1 MPESV
6 KFRFDIRLILLGFFV
21 ALFSA
26 GIGIGGGT
34 LLVSIL
40 MSVFGFDF
48 RKAASTSLATIIPIS
63 FIGSVSHFVFL
74 PEIPDL
80 RYYFTFIPACVL
92 GTILGTKIV
101 GKNQNGWFKFAFS
114 LFLIIISLRMLKI
127 FDFPSLIFSG
137 LQSILFSNEWLIIVP
152 IGIFIGIT
160 AVALGIGCGL
170 LIVPFYVIVINLNIH
185 EAITLSLTTM
195 FFLTLSATIINNR
208 FKTLDMIP
216 LKSLFIPALTGAVVG
231 AIISGNLPAPILKI
245 VFGMFL
251 SIIACNYI
259 IQEIAMHFRPAVLVE
274 KFLGKG

>member
-26 GIGIGGGT
+26 GIGIGGGI

-74 PEIPDL
+74 PEIPHL

-92 GTILGTKIV
+92 GTILGIKIV
-101 GKNQNGWFKFAFS
+101 RKHQNGWFKFAFS

-137 LQSILFSNEWLIIVP
+137 LQSILFTNEWLIIVP
-152 IGIFIGIT
+152 IGIFIGII

-216 LKSLFIPALTGAVVG
+216 LKSLFIPALTGAFVG

-251 SIIACNYI
+251 LIIACNYI